1 MNKIK
6 NLVMLCATLGVL
18 GSPPALA
25 EVVVGVS
32 VSTTGPGASLGI
44 PEKNAVAL
52 FPTTIAGETVR
63 YVVLDDG
70 SDPST
75 ATKNARKFV
84 SEEKADVLVGSA
96 VTPASAA
103 IAQVAFETG
112 TPHIALSPVTL
123 PADRG
128 HWVFRTPQHN
138 SVMAGALVGHMQSAG
153 VKTLGFIGFADAYG
167 DEWLAALEPLLQKAG
182 IKIVQA
188 ERFARNDTSV
198 TGQVLKLVG
207 AKPDAIIVVGSG
219 SPAALPQT
227 TLVERGY
234 KGQVYQTHAVANQA
248 FLSVAGKAA
257 EGMILPVGP
266 VVVVDQIPAD
276 HPSKE
281 IGSAFV
287 RRYEEKYGAGTF
299 SSFAGHAHDAFRLLE
314 AAVPVALKT
323 AAPGTAEFR
332 LALRDALET
341 NKEVVGAHG
350 VYNMS
355 AEDHFGLDTRGR
367 VLVRIENGG
376 YSMIGQ

>member
-1 MNKIK
+1 
-6 NLVMLCATLGVL
+6 
-18 GSPPALA
+18 
-25 EVVVGVS
+25 
-32 VSTTGPGASLGI
+32 
-44 PEKNAVAL
+44 
-52 FPTTIAGETVR
+52 
-63 YVVLDDG
+63 
-70 SDPST
+70 
-75 ATKNARKFV
+75 
-84 SEEKADVLVGSA
+84 
-96 VTPASAA
+96 
-103 IAQVAFETG
+103 
-112 TPHIALSPVTL
+112 
-123 PADRG
+123 
-128 HWVFRTPQHN
+128 VFRTPQHN
-138 SVMAGALVGHMQSAG
+138 SVMAGALVGHMQTAG

-257 EGMILPVGP
+257 EGVVLPVGP
-266 VVVVDQIPAD
+266 VVVVDQIPAE

-287 RRYEEKYGAGTF
+287 RRYEEQYGPGTF
-299 SSFAGHAHDAFRLLE
+299 SSFAGHAHDVFRLLE

-323 AAPGTAEFR
+323 AAPGTPEFR